1 MTIITIEDFNKAVS
15 YGFNPFLDN
24 SFSMSIKSRVTIQK
38 EMFKSDH
45 QFYKY
50 CWKNLPHF
58 CQESGLKLTTY
69 SSVHISHILSR
80 GAYPEMRY
88 DIRNINILTLTNH
101 KLWESEKKVDMY
113 IYKKNRQII
122 ELLKNEYNNLKC

>member
-1 MTIITIEDFNKAVS
+1 MIIITKEDFNSAVN
-15 YGFNPFLDN
+15 YGFNPFLDS
-24 SFSMSIKSRVTIQK
+24 SFEMSIRSRIEIQK

-58 CQESGLKLTTY
+58 CQETGLKLTTY

-80 GAYPEMRY
+80 GAFPEMRY
-88 DIRNINILTLTNH
+88 DIRNINILTLTEH
-101 KLWESEKKVDMY
+101 QKWESEKKVDMY
-113 IYKKNRQII
+113 IYKKNRQTI
-122 ELLKNEYNNLKC
+122 ELLKNEYREI